1 MMRFCSPAIYR
12 TNVTAWHL
20 RSGRLLSELHSV
32 VVPTKATGVFR
43 EKFMRHVISALV
55 QNVPGVLAH
64 VAGMFA
70 SRGYNIDSLA
80 VGETESADLSRM
92 TFVVVGDHGTL
103 AQVRKQ
109 LEKIVTVVR
118 VDDIS
123 AQDFVERD
131 LMLLKVRASAGE
143 QRSEIRELTD
153 IFRGRIVDV
162 SQDALMI
169 EISGKECKI
178 EAFIDLIRP
187 FGITELVRT
196 GRIALV
202 RGQNQV
208 HSDASESEGKQ
219 VDIG

>member
-1 MMRFCSPAIYR
+1 MQFCSHAIYT

-20 RSGRLLSELHSV
+20 RSGRLLSELHLV
-32 VVPTKATGVFR
+32 VVPTKDKGHFSG
-43 EKFMRHVISALV
+43 KIMRHVISALV

-208 HSDASESEGKQ
+208 HSEASESEGK
-219 VDIG
+219 

>member
-1 MMRFCSPAIYR
+1 
-12 TNVTAWHL
+12 
-20 RSGRLLSELHSV
+20 
-32 VVPTKATGVFR
+32 
-43 EKFMRHVISALV
+43 MRHVISALV

-131 LMLLKVRASAGE
+131 LMLLKVRASEGE

-208 HSDASESEGKQ
+208 HSDASQCEGKQ